1 VGRALPAFTKVSF
14 ESSKRKPHLFKL
26 ALEVPYGTVLGVFTF
41 IVLCRD
47 RVAGLF
53 ARAR

>member
-1 VGRALPAFTKVSF
+1 VDL
-14 ESSKRKPHLFKL
+14 EL
-26 ALEVPYGTVLGVFTF
+26 ALAVPYGTVPGVFTF

-47 RVAGLF
+47 RVARLF